1 MVFVGGAQAS
11 GYGKGLV
18 EAIRR
23 YSLSTYVFHHL
34 VYAMA
39 PRTMSRMDKP
49 HATVFSGLVVNAAH
63 HSGVLMGDPQ
73 YAIQAV

>member
-1 MVFVGGAQAS
+1 M
-11 GYGKGLV
+11 
-18 EAIRR
+18 ETIRR

-63 HSGVLMGDPQ
+63 HSGVLMGEEGNGRS
-73 YAIQAV
+73 AVCDTGGLVNAGF